1 MFHITC
7 TLPFRDLMYA
17 TGLYSQEDERKIEKK
32 AFLFRSSE
40 NLLGYSLNFCKKN
53 TIIIVIYKIPKKEKF
68 LKFLILDKKQ
78 KRKKEAI
85 MHPSFSTP
93 LIMVIELIGEQM
105 EMESK
110 WTTES
115 KSDCKD
121 HQWFLNGC
129 YKNIIYCTC

>member
-1 MFHITC
+1 MLQVC
-7 TLPFRDLMYA
+7 TVKRTRGKL
-17 TGLYSQEDERKIEKK
+17 RKMPS
-32 AFLFRSSE
+32 FLDPLRIF
-40 NLLGYSLNFCKKN
+40 LVF

-85 MHPSFSTP
+85 MHPSISTP

-121 HQWFLNGC
+121 HQWFLHGC